1 MRRRRLRWL
10 LLFVPCVF
18 VYHTIKIQSRSLQ
31 SHSLQPLHALTPI
44 PDTYQYFTEIGIHS
58 DSKLIGAISHIDS
71 RFGLHNE
78 SLEINKLQPNLT
90 ALFQSYSKT
99 MEDLGIETWLA
110 HGTLVGHY
118 WGQKIL
124 PWDMDIDV
132 QVLMTTLRYL
142 ATKYNS
148 T

>member
-1 MRRRRLRWL
+1 
-10 LLFVPCVF
+10 
-18 VYHTIKIQSRSLQ
+18 
-31 SHSLQPLHALTPI
+31 
-44 PDTYQYFTEIGIHS
+44 
-58 DSKLIGAISHIDS
+58 
-71 RFGLHNE
+71 
-78 SLEINKLQPNLT
+78 
-90 ALFQSYSKT
+90 